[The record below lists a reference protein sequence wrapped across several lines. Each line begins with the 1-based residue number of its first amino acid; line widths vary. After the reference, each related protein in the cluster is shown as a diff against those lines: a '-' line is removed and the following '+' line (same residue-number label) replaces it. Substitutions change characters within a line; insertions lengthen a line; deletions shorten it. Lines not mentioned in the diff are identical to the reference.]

1 METEATKIGV
11 MIDALNSSERQRI
24 ISSDLEEERKAI
36 LSPATAALEKFSGLP
51 QRERAELRNRCYPYE
66 DWEDDNVRKKR
77 SHIFDMSELFN
88 VSLPLDGALEFPRIA
103 WAQEEDDLMDK
114 EKNGLGSKRSTSFA
128 DTWMARRQASRLVS
142 RCSSTTSLL
151 HSSLGKRN
159 RRMKSY
165 TSNRLV
171 RSIAVDSNLAML
183 ESSSIHPLD
192 RESSVS
198 NYYYHNQSFH
208 SNIKL
213 DEQQDRSTVFHMNSC
228 LSIYGNSKM

>member
-1 METEATKIGV
+1 

-51 QRERAELRNRCYPYE
+51 QRERAEWRNRCYPYE

-77 SHIFDMSELFN
+77 SHIFDMSELLN

-103 WAQEEDDLMDK
+103 WAQEEDDLMDNQSR
-114 EKNGLGSKRSTSFA
+114 NGLGSKRSTSFA
-128 DTWMARRQASRLVS
+128 DGWMTRRQTSRLVS

-159 RRMKSY
+159 RRMKSH

-183 ESSSIHPLD
+183 ESSSIYPLD
-192 RESSVS
+192 RESSCASV
-198 NYYYHNQSFH
+198 FH
-208 SNIKL
+208 HCQESCYPNSKL
-213 DEQQDRSTVFHMNSC
+213 DEQQDRSTIFNMNSC
-228 LSIYGNSKM
+228 LSMFGNAKM